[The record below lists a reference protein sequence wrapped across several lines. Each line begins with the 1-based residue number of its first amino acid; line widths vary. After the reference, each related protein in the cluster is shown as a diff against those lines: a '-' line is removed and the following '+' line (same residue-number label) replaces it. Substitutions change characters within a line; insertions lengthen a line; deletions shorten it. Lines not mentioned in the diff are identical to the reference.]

1 MAAADP
7 PTGMPAAPLLD
18 RTIVVIGP
26 TGAGKSVTGSALA
39 KLLARPFVDSDHV
52 LAAQYGLVPLLYA
65 RVGEAAFRRLEAST
79 VAAILSGTPLS
90 GTSLSGTSLSGT
102 SRSGTSLSGT
112 SGPLVLSLGGG
123 AVMDATTRQ
132 LLGDLTV
139 VWLDTDLRTVLPR
152 LQAQASRPL
161 FHDDLSGR
169 WQSNADARTP
179 FYAEAATLRIDAR
192 SGSPE
197 ELAEEIRSRLAGDH
211 C

>member
-79 VAAILSGTPLS
+79 VAAILSGT
-90 GTSLSGTSLSGT
+90 SLSGT
-102 SRSGTSLSGT
+102 SRSGT

>member
-79 VAAILSGTPLS
+79 VAAILSGT
-90 GTSLSGTSLSGT
+90 
-102 SRSGTSLSGT
+102 SRSGT

>member
-65 RVGEAAFRRLEAST
+65 RVGEAVFRRLEAST
-79 VAAILSGTPLS
+79 VAAILSGT
-90 GTSLSGTSLSGT
+90 SLSGT
-102 SRSGTSLSGT
+102 SRSGT

>member
-90 GTSLSGTSLSGT
+90 GTSLSGTS
-102 SRSGTSLSGT
+102 RSGT